1 MKAFY
6 MGDMK
11 QIYIISKHQKRSI
24 FNNFTGKNQSLEHM
38 KNRVNFPLMGYEFKL
53 IWTQEIVT
61 KRKEIFVFDLDF
73 IIHR

>member
-1 MKAFY
+1 

-38 KNRVNFPLMGYEFKL
+38 KNRVNFPLMGIEFKL
-53 IWTQEIVT
+53 IVTQEIVT